1 MALRSH
7 LSVGPLNSPQGK
19 ISFYLTI
26 SFCPFVLL
34 AREAKGNRQPI
45 QHLALPLIPNTHL

>member
-1 MALRSH
+1 M
-7 LSVGPLNSPQGK
+7 GPLNSPQGK

-45 QHLALPLIPNTHL
+45 QHLPLPLIPNTHL